1 MPIIEMH
8 LMVGRTTDQKRRVS
22 AAVAKAAAEALEVSL
37 QTVRILITEHG
48 VEDFSVAGVTSGA
61 KAEAAALTQE
71 IK

>member
-8 LMVGRTTDQKRRVS
+8 LMVGRTKDQKRQVS

>member
-8 LMVGRTTDQKRRVS
+8 LMVGRTSDQKRRVS
-22 AAVAKAAAEALEVSL
+22 AAVAKAAAEALDVSL

-61 KAEAAALTQE
+61 KAEAAALTRE